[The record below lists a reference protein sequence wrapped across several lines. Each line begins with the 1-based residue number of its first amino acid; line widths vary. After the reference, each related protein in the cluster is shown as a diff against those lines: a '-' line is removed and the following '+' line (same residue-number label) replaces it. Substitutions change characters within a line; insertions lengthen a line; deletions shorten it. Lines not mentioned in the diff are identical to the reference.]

1 MSAAAAAA
9 LNKAWTIVSTAPRW
23 LMIGAVAII
32 VLIII
37 VIMGSVA
44 KARRHL
50 QKIKIRRRRATECSM
65 SDTMT
70 ETIFVSVPSYRDP
83 DCAATLLSLFNN
95 ARCPHRVYVGVF
107 SQQRDSTNTH
117 ANANADQDI
126 LSEYVRLS
134 KLHNC
139 DSFTDNIRFLKVD
152 ASEARGPMFARSV
165 IERKLYRN
173 EKWYFNI
180 DSHTRFSTD
189 WDQHFID
196 QVADIA
202 RRTATPENRIVV
214 TMYPGDTDSEAP
226 GECSFD
232 KLPPGS
238 YFRAKQFNA
247 EHGMLQI
254 DGPLFAKRPPAA
266 IETMFIGLNCCFSSA
281 DRLQICPFDPKCDYV
296 FLGEETTMAARLWT
310 SGFDFYNPPCMLVW
324 HRWSRKYRPTFWEN
338 LRDET
343 LFSETV
349 RSERRFRNKQA
360 MERLWGLLEMHQGKF
375 ASKAPEP
382 KYGFGAVRSFKEYM
396 RFSGVDWSRQ
406 QASLECWLGTTGGA
420 GAIDASEAAA
430 KFGNNGSRSATVAA
444 LRDARD
450 RAGNA
455 LLAEPIDGGAAGNSA
470 TGVPTTTP
478 TTTTTTTPLLVFTKM

>member
-1 MSAAAAAA
+1 MSAAAA
-9 LNKAWTIVSTAPRW
+9 LTKTWTIVSTAPKW
-23 LMIGAVAII
+23 LMIGAIAIVVLVIVII
-32 VLIII
+32 V
-37 VIMGSVA
+37 GSVA

-50 QKIKIRRRRATECSM
+50 HRIKIRRRRASECSM

-95 ARCPHRVYVGVF
+95 ARCPHRVFVGVF
-107 SQQRDSTNTH
+107 SQQRDGGG
-117 ANANADQDI
+117 AADQDI
-126 LSEYVRLS
+126 LSEYTRLS
-134 KLHNC
+134 KLQNC
-139 DSFTDNIRFLKVD
+139 DLFLDNIRFLKVD
-152 ASEARGPMFARSV
+152 ASEARGPMFARAV
-165 IERKLYRN
+165 IEKKLYRN
-173 EKWYFNI
+173 EKWYLNI

-189 WDQHFID
+189 WDQHFLD

-202 RRTATPENRIVV
+202 RRTLITPNRVVV
-214 TMYPGDTDSEAP
+214 TMYPGDTDNEAP
-226 GECSFD
+226 GECSFE

-238 YFRAKQFNA
+238 YYRAKKFSD

-266 IETMFIGLNCCFSSA
+266 IATMFIGLNCCFSSA
-281 DRLQICPFDPKCDYV
+281 DRLRLCPFDPRCDYV

-310 SGFDFYNPPCMLVW
+310 HGFDFFNPPCMLVW

-360 MERLWGLLEMHQGKF
+360 MERLWGLLGMHENKY
-375 ASKAPEP
+375 AAKAPEP
-382 KYGFGAVRSFKEYM
+382 KYGFGAVRSFQAYQHYC
-396 RFSGVDWSRQ
+396 GVDWSRQ
-406 QASLECWLGTTGGA
+406 QASLECWLGVAGGA
-420 GAIDASEAAA
+420 GSVATLDASEAAA
-430 KFGNNGSRSATVAA
+430 KFGNNGSRSSIVAA

-455 LLAEPIDGGAAGNSA
+455 LLAQVDAAA
-470 TGVPTTTP
+470 TATPTTTP
-478 TTTTTTTPLLVFTKM
+478 TTTSTTTPLLVFTKM